1 MRGLT
6 VSSDRLRDLVE
17 KAQRGDRDA
26 FEKVIHEVE
35 GGLRSSIRSRIG
47 RHLRLEVD
55 DVFQETLTRAFESLS
70 RFEWKGEDSFL
81 RWLRGIAENL
91 IRATADKQRRR
102 TALEIERP
110 AKASS
115 QVSPSRALQRE
126 ERLDRLEQAVQALS
140 PDHREVVRL
149 ARIEGLQVDE
159 IAKRLGRTPSAVKNL
174 LLRALK
180 ELKKSFGDT
189 ESFRLPQRPP
199 KDEGVADVE

>member
-1 MRGLT
+1 
-6 VSSDRLRDLVE
+6 
-17 KAQRGDRDA
+17 
-26 FEKVIHEVE
+26 
-35 GGLRSSIRSRIG
+35 
-47 RHLRLEVD
+47 
-55 DVFQETLTRAFESLS
+55 
-70 RFEWKGEDSFL
+70 
-81 RWLRGIAENL
+81 
-91 IRATADKQRRR
+91 
-102 TALEIERP
+102 
-110 AKASS
+110 
-115 QVSPSRALQRE
+115 
-126 ERLDRLEQAVQALS
+126 LDRLEQAVQALS